1 MIDVEYNWLFSFNND
16 IPAGGK
22 IYLIYAVNFYDHG
35 DNAEADKTDKKIILD
50 VK

>member
-35 DNAEADKTDKKIILD
+35 GTGRNINFE